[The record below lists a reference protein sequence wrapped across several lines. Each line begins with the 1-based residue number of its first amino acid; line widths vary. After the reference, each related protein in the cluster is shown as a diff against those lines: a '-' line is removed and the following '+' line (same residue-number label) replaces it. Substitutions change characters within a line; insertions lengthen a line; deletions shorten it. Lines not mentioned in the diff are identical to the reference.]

1 MRFSSIFV
9 AALPILGSV
18 FAAPL
23 NTEAK
28 KDLAAA
34 PAELVQRD
42 SSLLDILAELKA
54 DIEAAGSLSGVTAE
68 VNITATVQV
77 AVDALNKA
85 GSALGADLS
94 LGVDAEVSVSLAG
107 LKREIEQRAVDKTAV
122 AQVLVD
128 IIATINV
135 NILTPAKPYLSSCT
149 CQESTSLIKE
159 LDTLLTGLLSCVD
172 SLLGGILILV
182 KGLLIKTLG
191 LVSTL
196 LGDLAGLLG
205 DVLSV
210 LGL

>member
-28 KDLAAA
+28 KDLALA

-42 SSLLDILAELKA
+42 SSLLDILGELKA
-54 DIEAAGSLSGVTAE
+54 DVEAAGSLEGVTVEA
-68 VNITATVQV
+68 NITATVQV
-77 AVDALNKA
+77 VVDALNKA

-94 LGVDAEVSVSLAG
+94 LGVDAEISVSLAG
-107 LKREIEQRAVDKTAV
+107 LKRDIEARAVDKEVV

-128 IIATINV
+128 IIVTINT

-149 CQESTSLIKE
+149 CQESTSLISE
-159 LDTLLTGLLSCVD
+159 LDTLLTGLLSCID
-172 SLLGGILILV
+172 TLLGDILSLV
-182 KGLLIKTLG
+182 KDLLVGALG
-191 LVSTL
+191 LVSTI
-196 LGDLAGLLG
+196 LGDLTGLLG
-205 DVLSV
+205 DVLSL